1 MSFCLDVLLSLV
13 ETVGS
18 EDIRTTRQ
26 KDKMLFGG
34 KRNFYSQKGAAM
46 ADKTAGQICR
56 EVSKKLAAQR
66 SAIQQS
72 VIDTFGIEPT
82 NAVSPPEMSP
92 GEIAICARLDTII
105 DCMAQQTTTLEAAPP
120 EKREYGY
127 WPKAVNDL
135 MQILKNSGGMDD
147 FICHAGSPSSML
159 DLLRVNGFATMAE
172 RDDRSTQRAVGNVL
186 KKYEGLVNE
195 YAILSQDGY
204 RASVEQL
211 DDIANGAGLTDAR
224 RKSVKPHDYTPKF
237 KERKKK

>member
-13 ETVGS
+13 ETVRS
-18 EDIRTTRQ
+18 EDIRTNRQ

-34 KRNFYSQKGAAM
+34 KRNFYSQKGGAM
-46 ADKTAGQICR
+46 AQHIIKNGWRMYVRSPEEKQLRLQEQEARRNKQHR
-56 EVSKKLAAQR
+56 EEQNAASLALLEELRGIRQ
-66 SAIQQS
+66 
-72 VIDTFGIEPT
+72 GIESQP
-82 NAVSPPEMSP
+82 AEAP
-92 GEIAICARLDTII
+92 
-105 DCMAQQTTTLEAAPP
+105 QQ
-120 EKREYGY
+120 KREYGY

-159 DLLRVNGFATMAE
+159 DLLRENGFATIAE

-224 RKSVKPHDYTPKF
+224 NKSGKKYDYTPKF
-237 KERKKK
+237 KEPKQK